1 MDKKKKKSMSKFP
14 LKEEV
19 VCVCEWVCVHH
30 VSMKISIVFVCA
42 VPLTCVCQA
51 ESPESEVG
59 GCVGDAAQAVLDG
72 VDGLMHE
79 HISDIKLLQIAQQ
92 QKNKRSSSD
101 RIKTGKLI

>member
-1 MDKKKKKSMSKFP
+1 M
-14 LKEEV
+14 
-19 VCVCEWVCVHH
+19 HH

>member
-1 MDKKKKKSMSKFP
+1 MSKFP

-19 VCVCEWVCVHH
+19 SCVCVCVHH

-51 ESPESEVG
+51 ESPESEVR

-79 HISDIKLLQIAQQ
+79 HIRDIKLLQTAQQ
-92 QKNKRSSSD
+92 QQ
-101 RIKTGKLI
+101 KTKGVHQTVLKQVN

>member
-1 MDKKKKKSMSKFP
+1 MSKFP

-19 VCVCEWVCVHH
+19 SCVCVCVHH

-51 ESPESEVG
+51 ESPESEVR

-79 HISDIKLLQIAQQ
+79 HIRDIKLLQTAQQ
-92 QKNKRSSSD
+92 QKKQKQKEFTRPY
-101 RIKTGKLI
+101 

>member
-1 MDKKKKKSMSKFP
+1 M
-14 LKEEV
+14 
-19 VCVCEWVCVHH
+19 CVHH

-79 HISDIKLLQIAQQ
+79 HICDIKLLQTAQ
-92 QKNKRSSSD
+92 QKNPKGVNQD
-101 RIKTGKLI
+101 VLKQVN

>member
-1 MDKKKKKSMSKFP
+1 MDKKNKKKKNSMSKFP

-19 VCVCEWVCVHH
+19 SCVCVCVHH

-51 ESPESEVG
+51 ESPESEVR

-79 HISDIKLLQIAQQ
+79 HIRDIKLLQTAQQ
-92 QKNKRSSSD
+92 QKKQKQKEFTRPY
-101 RIKTGKLI
+101 

>member
-1 MDKKKKKSMSKFP
+1 MSKFP

-19 VCVCEWVCVHH
+19 SCVCVHH

-51 ESPESEVG
+51 ESPESEVR

-79 HISDIKLLQIAQQ
+79 HIRNIKLLQKAQQ
-92 QKNKRSSSD
+92 QKKQKQKGVHQTVLKQVN
-101 RIKTGKLI
+101 